1 MLLSIHRCMDIDKW
15 VSDKRGP
22 REHGDSSSEWTLH
35 YLLWTNSLLSHHR
48 LKWRELALVGSV
60 ATLPDQWWSPVAQ
73 ASLYNI
79 DTTLILSS
87 DSFLIIYYKLCM
99 YLVMYNQSSIY
110 SPSVS
115 KDNIYCTAAV
125 QGYAKLKIL
134 LLQLSYCVLWQYTPM
149 KAIYWCV
156 QLNYIAAS
164 AHCLYTAA
172 GMLTSP

>member
-99 YLVMYNQSSIY
+99 YLVMYNQVVYIPQVYLRIIY
-110 SPSVS
+110 
-115 KDNIYCTAAV
+115 IA
-125 QGYAKLKIL
+125 
-134 LLQLSYCVLWQYTPM
+134 LQLYRGMQSWQY
-149 KAIYWCV
+149 Y
-156 QLNYIAAS
+156 YYS
-164 AHCLYTAA
+164 CLTVYYDNTH
-172 GMLTSP
+172 LWRPSIDVFS